1 MKNYDEFL
9 SRAVTSLQAYF
20 DSHPQGPGAGIR
32 IGIRDVEK
40 LQGESYRGLTLGY
53 PASRVGASI
62 NPGPYFAMYLQG
74 LPLEEALE
82 RLLQD
87 VLPILKSPGW
97 TNSPV
102 SFSYEDCRGRLML
115 ELVSRKGNEEQLRSL
130 PWREIA
136 DLALI
141 VRVDFGGTGDSRA
154 SAVVNNFL
162 LSNFGISQEKLFE
175 DALETASTAL
185 PLTIRPMSEIL
196 TEMSSPFLSPASGGH
211 IPLYVAT
218 NSRGF
223 MGASVLAYPG
233 FCSEASRLLQDD
245 FYIIPSSIHEVL
257 LLPAGSFPCIPILPA
272 IVKSVNSEQV
282 APEDRLSDNVYFYSR
297 SLGRIAYA
305 LVPGEPDHKNT
316 ACGQTPAG
324 SSQEGTGE
332 DAEDPLIIF

>member
-9 SRAVTSLQAYF
+9 SRAVASLQSYF

-53 PASRVGASI
+53 PSSRVGASI

-74 LPLEEALE
+74 LPLEEALD

-97 TNSPV
+97 TSSPV
-102 SFSYEDCRGRLML
+102 SFTYEDCRDRLML
-115 ELVSRKGNEEQLRSL
+115 ELVPRKGNEEQLRSL
-130 PWREIA
+130 PWREVA

-141 VRVDFGGTGDSRA
+141 VRVDFGGIGDSRA
-154 SAVVNNFL
+154 SAVVNHSL
-162 LSNFGISQEKLFE
+162 LSLFGVSQEKLFE
-175 DALETASTAL
+175 DALETASRTI

-196 TEMSSPFLSPASGGH
+196 TEMSSPFLNLAGGGH
-211 IPLYVAT
+211 IPLFVAT

-233 FCSEASRLLQDD
+233 FGPEASRLLQ
-245 FYIIPSSIHEVL
+245 
-257 LLPAGSFPCIPILPA
+257 
-272 IVKSVNSEQV
+272 
-282 APEDRLSDNVYFYSR
+282 
-297 SLGRIAYA
+297 
-305 LVPGEPDHKNT
+305 
-316 ACGQTPAG
+316 
-324 SSQEGTGE
+324 
-332 DAEDPLIIF
+332 

>member
-87 VLPILKSPGW
+87 VLPILRSPGW

-154 SAVVNNFL
+154 SAVVNNSL
-162 LSNFGISQEKLFE
+162 LSNFGVS
-175 DALETASTAL
+175 
-185 PLTIRPMSEIL
+185 
-196 TEMSSPFLSPASGGH
+196 
-211 IPLYVAT
+211 
-218 NSRGF
+218 
-223 MGASVLAYPG
+223 
-233 FCSEASRLLQDD
+233 
-245 FYIIPSSIHEVL
+245 
-257 LLPAGSFPCIPILPA
+257 
-272 IVKSVNSEQV
+272 
-282 APEDRLSDNVYFYSR
+282 
-297 SLGRIAYA
+297 
-305 LVPGEPDHKNT
+305 
-316 ACGQTPAG
+316 
-324 SSQEGTGE
+324 
-332 DAEDPLIIF
+332 